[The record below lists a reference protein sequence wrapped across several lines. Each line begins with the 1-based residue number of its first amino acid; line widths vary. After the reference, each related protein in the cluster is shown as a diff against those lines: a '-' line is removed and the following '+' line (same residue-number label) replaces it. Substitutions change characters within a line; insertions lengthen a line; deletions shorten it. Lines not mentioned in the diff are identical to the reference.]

1 MNKHVDTVK
10 VFNQF
15 FNTTRT
21 ENENF
26 IDYLTRFEK
35 NYGEVQKIGEGL
47 SSTFRAI
54 LLLRQADLTNVDHQT
69 ITANLEFDPTSSTA
83 SMH

>member
-1 MNKHVDTVK
+1 MK
-10 VFNQF
+10 
-15 FNTTRT
+15 
-21 ENENF
+21 NENF
-26 IDYLTRFEK
+26 IDYIARFEESYADVK
-35 NYGEVQKIGEGL
+35 KAGENL
-47 SSTFRAI
+47 SPTCRAI